1 MRLSDDK
8 ISHITHVVLKG
19 LLEKKVITPLE
30 DEGQIRRDI
39 RRVIERE
46 LKVADGVDEMV
57 RRKLQSYSKK
67 IYEGGS
73 EWEVLYNKFYEE
85 EAAKKGL
92 G

>member
-19 LLEKKVITPLE
+19 LLEKKMITPID

-57 RRKLQSYSKK
+57 RKKLQSYSKK

>member
-1 MRLSDDK
+1 MRLSADK

-19 LLEKKVITPLE
+19 LLDKKVITIIE

-39 RRVIERE
+39 RRVIEKE
-46 LKVADGVDEMV
+46 LKIADGVDEMV
-57 RRKLQSYSKK
+57 RKKLQSYSKK

-73 EWEVLYNKFYEE
+73 EWEVLYNKFFEE

>member
-8 ISHITHVVLKG
+8 ISHLSHVVLKG
-19 LLEKKVITPLE
+19 LLDKKVITLLE

-57 RRKLQSYSKK
+57 RKKLQSYSKK
-67 IYEGGS
+67 IYEGSS
-73 EWEVLYNKFYEE
+73 EWEVLYNKFFEE

>member
-8 ISHITHVVLKG
+8 ISHLTHVVLKG
-19 LLEKKVITPLE
+19 LLEKKAVTPLE

-39 RRVIERE
+39 RRVIVKE
-46 LKVADGVDEMV
+46 LKIADGIDEMV
-57 RRKLQSYSKK
+57 RKKLQSYSKK

-73 EWEVLYNKFYEE
+73 EWEVLYNKFFEE

>member
-8 ISHITHVVLKG
+8 ISHLSHVVLKG
-19 LLEKKVITPLE
+19 LLDKKVITLLE

-57 RRKLQSYSKK
+57 RKKLQSYSKK

-73 EWEVLYNKFYEE
+73 EWEVLYNKFFEE

>member
-30 DEGQIRRDI
+30 DDGQIRRDI

>member
-46 LKVADGVDEMV
+46 LKVADGVDETV